1 MQSDLSLLNQV
12 DFVANKDDVVDGFGW
27 TVVSELLDC
36 SLKPVEGVTLGKV
49 ENCDSA
55 LAVAIVALSH
65 CIKFLLASRVPD
77 VDPHECIVDFE
88 SDYFKVN
95 SYRVQVSLVEL
106 VTDETIDQTGL
117 PSGTCPYHDYLV
129 HMLILHE
136 LINSLFFWNSLR
148 LLLCIGNLR
157 LRFLF
162 FD

>member
-12 DFVANKDDVVDGFGW
+12 DFVANKDDVVDGLGW
-27 TVVSELLDC
+27 AVVSELLDC
-36 SLKPVEGVTLGKV
+36 SLKPVEGVTLRKV
-49 ENCDSA
+49 EHCDSA

-117 PSGTCPYHDYLV
+117 PSDTCPYHDYLV

>member
-12 DFVANKDDVVDGFGW
+12 DFVANKDDVIDGLGW
-27 TVVSELLDC
+27 AVVSELLDC
-36 SLKPVEGVTLGKV
+36 SLKPIEGVTLGKV
-49 ENCDSA
+49 EHCDSA
-55 LAVAIVALSH
+55 LAIAIVALSH

-88 SDYFKVN
+88 SDYFEVD

-106 VTDETIDQTGL
+106 VTDETIDQTCL

-136 LINSLFFWNSLR
+136 LINSRFFWNSLR

>member
-1 MQSDLSLLNQV
+1 LQSDLSLLNQV
-12 DFVANKDDVVDGFGW
+12 DFVANKDDVIDGLGW
-27 TVVSELLDC
+27 AVVSELLDC
-36 SLKPVEGVTLGKV
+36 SLKPIEGVTLGKV
-49 ENCDSA
+49 EHCDSA

-65 CIKFLLASRVPD
+65 CIKFLLASSVPD

-88 SDYFKVN
+88 SDYFEVD
-95 SYRVQVSLVEL
+95 SYRVQVSLVKL
-106 VTDETIDQTGL
+106 VTDETINQTCL
-117 PSGTCPYHDYLV
+117 SSGTCPNHDYFI